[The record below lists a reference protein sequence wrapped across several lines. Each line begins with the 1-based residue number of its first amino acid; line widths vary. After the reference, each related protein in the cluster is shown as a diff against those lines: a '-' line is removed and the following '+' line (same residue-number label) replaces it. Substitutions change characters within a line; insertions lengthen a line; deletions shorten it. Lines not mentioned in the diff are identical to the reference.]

1 MLIIEILLFVVGFVL
16 LIKGADLL
24 VEGASSIAK
33 SFNIS
38 QIVIG
43 LTIVSFGTSAP
54 ELVVNVLAS
63 VSGSSDITIGNVVGS
78 NIANILLILGV
89 AGVIYPIHTQKNTV
103 WKEIPF
109 AVLSSIVLLIISN
122 DLFFYSGDNFISRG
136 DGLLLLLFMGIFLTY
151 VFAISK
157 ENNDTVE
164 EIKLMPRKKSI
175 IYIILG
181 LVGLIFGGKF
191 IVDSAITIARM
202 LSVSES
208 VIGFTLV
215 AIGTSLPELATSA
228 VAAYKKN
235 SDIAIGN
242 VVGSNIFNIFFIM
255 GVSAVVTPIPF
266 NGNLN
271 IDLIFLVFVSLI
283 LFFSMFT
290 GKKRN
295 IGRVEGIFFIL
306 LYGIYMV
313 RFFVFAT

>member
-63 VSGSSDITIGNVVGS
+63 LSGSSDITIGNVVGS

-89 AGVIYPIHTQKNTV
+89 AGIIYPIHTQKNTV

-109 AVLSSIVLLIISN
+109 ALLAAIVLLIISN
-122 DLFFYSGDNFISRG
+122 DVFFNSGENLISRG
-136 DGLLLLLFMGIFLTY
+136 DGLLLLLFLAIFLTY

-157 ENNDTVE
+157 DNKDTEE
-164 EIKLMPRKKSI
+164 EIKSLPLKKSI
-175 IYIILG
+175 LFVVLGITG
-181 LVGLIFGGKF
+181 LVLGGKF
-191 IVDSAITIARM
+191 IVDSAISIARM

-242 VVGSNIFNIFFIM
+242 VVGSNIFNVFFIM
-255 GVSAVVTPIPF
+255 GVSSVINPIPF
-266 NGNLN
+266 NNNLN
-271 IDLIFLVFVSLI
+271 IDLIFLVAVSLI